1 MTRTWR
7 VWGANGHRQ
16 RESFEPSY
24 KYDWTAMGR
33 LKSWLTALGLNGSIV
48 V

>member
-1 MTRTWR
+1 MAVARTWR

-24 KYDWTAMGR
+24 KYDWTEGEDMEG
-33 LKSWLTALGLNGSIV
+33 
-48 V
+48 